1 MKNRLLDFLP
11 FVFIISCH
19 LPLSAAPEWKTVEI
33 SGGPWRITHR
43 HDPASPQMARLAGDP
58 GTHAQFFSEQ
68 NTFSRLVIG
77 MTNDASERN
86 GETARPEIPC
96 PPLTRLWL
104 SSDNDILVGLSDI
117 DRNNPWQI
125 AIWNLATMP
134 PRLIR
139 AEHVPDRISR
149 LTRRELVRF
158 RNRYPDAWH
167 VLESRVGD
175 NAWDEAVGID
185 YTAPGMAKTLGEEA
199 VRFLENHDTPSPHV
213 TNIARLSDGRL
224 RWFHPVDPGIRLR
237 FFPNRNEGKTVSV
250 TLRDPQGIPV
260 TFAHIPLDPVESG
273 AIPETRNYLEYRHGT
288 DRDLL
293 PSIQPTDDDI
303 LFYRERNLVARRGG
317 FIPADALAD
326 KETQRNLR
334 NTLGLRH
341 DKPLDFF
348 QPTGAQIDTALVLA
362 THFFNVV
369 PELYRH
375 NLYKYVAQ
383 AIGIEWK
390 GRRYVL
396 LNFVPE
402 KTPDLG
408 KRAWLPGPDRWN
420 DPTPSVQMLYDMEAH
435 ANIRLSEYHPYV
447 SMD

>member
-1 MKNRLLDFLP
+1 
-11 FVFIISCH
+11 
-19 LPLSAAPEWKTVEI
+19 
-33 SGGPWRITHR
+33 
-43 HDPASPQMARLAGDP
+43 MARLANDLDE
-58 GTHAQFFSEQ
+58 HAQFFSEQ
-68 NTFSRLVIG
+68 NTFSRLVVR
-77 MTNDASERN
+77 TANAAS
-86 GETARPEIPC
+86 GEDTDTARFEIPC

-104 SSDNDILVGLSDI
+104 SPDNDILVGLSDI
-117 DRNNPWQI
+117 ARNNPWQI
-125 AIWNLATMP
+125 VIWNLATTP

-167 VLESRVGD
+167 VLESRVGG
-175 NAWDEAVGID
+175 NAWDEAIGID
-185 YTAPGMAKTLGEEA
+185 YTAPGMAKALGEEA

-213 TNIARLSDGRL
+213 TNIARLSDGQL
-224 RWFHPVDPGIRLR
+224 RWFHPDDPGIRLQ
-237 FFPNRNEGKTVSV
+237 FWNKGKTMSV

-260 TFAHIPLDPVESG
+260 TFAHIPLDPAEPG
-273 AIPETRNYLEYRHGT
+273 AIPARRNYTERPYT
-288 DRDLL
+288 TERDLL
-293 PSIQPTDDDI
+293 PFIQPTDDDI
-303 LFYRERNLVARRGG
+303 LFYHERNLVARRGG

-334 NTLGLRH
+334 NTLGLGH
-341 DKPLDFF
+341 DKPLAFF
-348 QPTGAQIDTALVLA
+348 QPAEAQTDTALVLA
-362 THFFNVV
+362 THFFHVV

-375 NLYKYVAQ
+375 NLYKYAVQ
-383 AIGIEWK
+383 VTGIEWK
-390 GRRYVL
+390 GRRHVL

-420 DPTPSVQMLYDMEAH
+420 DPAPSVQMLYDMEAH

-447 SMD
+447 PPE